1 MGNSS
6 SNENLKDKNYDGSDY
21 TVDPQLRD
29 GPMTD
34 RRCTDCLMG
43 LLFIIFISMYGATVN
58 YGFINGQPD
67 QLFRPVNGDGQLC
80 GVGDLVEYPK
90 LYYIVRSTDQQP
102 RAVCVDTCPAEITS
116 VFNCHGTAAVG
127 KADCE
132 KEFTTSG

>member
-43 LLFIIFISMYGATVN
+43 LLFIVFMAMYGATVN
-58 YGFINGQPD
+58 YGFING
-67 QLFRPVNGDGQLC
+67 
-80 GVGDLVEYPK
+80 
-90 LYYIVRSTDQQP
+90 
-102 RAVCVDTCPAEITS
+102 
-116 VFNCHGTAAVG
+116 
-127 KADCE
+127 
-132 KEFTTSG
+132 